1 MKVQCVI
8 CEKIEEIDTDSY
20 LGKKLRNHPLKT
32 YMCKSCHQRIA
43 ENTEKKRNEGKLK
56 ESTFHIQ
63 DDDW

>member
-43 ENTEKKRNEGKLK
+43 ENTEKKSNL
-56 ESTFHIQ
+56 
-63 DDDW
+63 